1 MGWEIVWTAHSE
13 IQSGLPDPGIEERK
27 EVEPCTLLGITVG
40 QTLLVVRLWCRVP
53 KPVTKTE
60 AGKADRRG
68 EMSASS
74 NVLGKRWVDGKYQW
88 ELMPL

>member
-1 MGWEIVWTAHSE
+1 MSRQHVLKFSPGCLTQESKRGRKWSLAHFLASPW
-13 IQSGLPDPGIEERK
+13 GK
-27 EVEPCTLLGITVG
+27 H
-40 QTLLVVRLWCRVP
+40 LLVVRLWCRVP

-68 EMSASS
+68 EMSAPS
-74 NVLGKRWVDGKYQW
+74 NVLGKCWVDGKYQW